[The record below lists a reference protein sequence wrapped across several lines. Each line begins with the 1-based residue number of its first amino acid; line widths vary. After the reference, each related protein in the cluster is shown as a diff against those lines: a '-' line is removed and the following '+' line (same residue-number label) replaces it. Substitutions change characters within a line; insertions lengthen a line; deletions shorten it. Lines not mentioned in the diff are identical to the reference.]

1 MKVIKR
7 DGSKVLFDKL
17 KIFDAIIKAFAEQ
30 YNATD
35 ADMKACAIKI
45 ANDIEC
51 LSKDSELHVEEI
63 QDIVE
68 RKLMDTRY
76 KDVAKAYTNYRYLHG
91 LARDQYKDLM
101 KSVEEKLSARNVQ
114 NQNANVD
121 EMSFGGRIGEMAD
134 LVAKKYALEYLVSPM
149 ARANHE
155 NNEIYIH
162 DLASYAVGDHNCL
175 SVPFDDLLAKG
186 FNTRQTDVRPAQ
198 SINTAFQLVAVIFQI
213 QSLQQFG
220 GVSAT
225 HLDWTMVPYVRK
237 SFWKH
242 YRDGLIWLYEDNNS
256 ELFTMERTD
265 KYRSID
271 EPFWKEDTKVYQ
283 YALDMTEKECKQAV
297 EGMYHNLNTL
307 QSRSGNQ
314 LPFSSIN
321 YGTCTLPEGR
331 MVTKA
336 LLDASI
342 KGVGKLH
349 KTSIFPCG
357 IFQCMKG
364 VNRKPG
370 DPNYDL
376 FKLALKSTAMRLY
389 PNYANVDWSGNAG
402 YDPNDPRTYFS
413 TMGCRTANGWD
424 INGFGQLKDGRGNIC
439 PVTIIMPTLAMEAKE
454 RIETFA
460 KLSNSEESEY
470 NLVDEFIDILD
481 QKIHEGKD
489 MLIERFEWIC
499 SQSPDAAK
507 FMYENNVMAGYIPEE
522 GIRSALK
529 HGTLALG
536 QIGLAETLQILIGKD
551 HTTPEGMELAKRIE
565 QLFKTRCTEFKEQ
578 YKLNFGVYYTPAE
591 NLCYTSMQKFK
602 AKYGIIPN
610 VSDKEF
616 FTNSIH
622 VPVWVEVDPFTKIN
636 IESQLTGYSSAGC
649 ITYVELDAAC
659 KYNLEAL
666 ETLVNY
672 AIDKDIPYFAIN
684 VPNDTCMKC
693 GYTDQLD
700 DECPMCGGTDIQRLR
715 RVTGLTPVVSP

>member
-7 DGSKVLFDKL
+7 NGSEVEFDRG
-17 KIFDAIIKAFAEQ
+17 KIESAITKAFEELHKTLDESIK
-30 YNATD
+30 N
-35 ADMKACAIKI
+35 CVRKI
-45 ANDIEC
+45 ADEIENMA
-51 LSKDSELHVEEI
+51 ENQEMHVEEI

-68 RKLMDTRY
+68 KKLMATKH
-76 KDVAKAYTNYRYLHG
+76 KDVAKAYINYRYLHKM
-91 LARDQYKDLM
+91 ARDRYREMMDA
-101 KSVEEKLSARNVQ
+101 VAEKLSAKNVQ

-121 EMSFGGRIGEMAD
+121 ESSFGGRIGEASDVVM
-134 LVAKKYALEYLVSPM
+134 KKYALEFLVSPM
-149 ARANHE
+149 ARKNHE

-162 DLASYAVGDHNCL
+162 DLNSYAVGSHNCL
-175 SVPFDDLLAKG
+175 SIPFDDLLANG
-186 FNTRQTDVRPAQ
+186 FDTRQTDVRPPQ

-237 SFWKH
+237 SFFKHWK
-242 YRDGLIWLYEDNNS
+242 DGMKYLNGVTEFN
-256 ELFTMERTD
+256 TD
-265 KYRSID
+265 IYKDTLSID
-271 EPFWKEDTKVYQ
+271 SDYYKSIAKNAYD
-283 YALDMTEKECKQAV
+283 YAMDMTERETKQAV

-336 LLDASI
+336 ILEASI
-342 KGVGKLH
+342 DGVGKLH

-376 FKLALKSTAMRLY
+376 FRLALESTALRLY

-402 YDPNDPRTYFS
+402 YDVNDPRTYFS

-424 INGFGQLKDGRGNIC
+424 INGFGQLKDGRGNVC

-454 RIETFA
+454 AF
-460 KLSNSEESEY
+460 LNEY
-470 NLVDEFIDILD
+470 DDNVIDIFMDILD
-481 QKIHEGKD
+481 RKIHEAKD

-499 SQSPDAAK
+499 SQSPKSAK
-507 FMYENNVMAGYIPEE
+507 FMYENNTMAGYIPEE

-529 HGTLALG
+529 HGTLAIG

-551 HTTPEGMELAKRIE
+551 HTETEGMEIAKRIE
-565 QLFKTRCTEFKEQ
+565 QLFKDRCSEFKEQ
-578 YKLNFGVYYTPAE
+578 YKLNFGVYYTPDF
-591 NLCYTSMQKFK
+591 S
-602 AKYGIIPN
+602 
-610 VSDKEF
+610 
-616 FTNSIH
+616 
-622 VPVWVEVDPFTKIN
+622 
-636 IESQLTGYSSAGC
+636 
-649 ITYVELDAAC
+649 
-659 KYNLEAL
+659 
-666 ETLVNY
+666 
-672 AIDKDIPYFAIN
+672 
-684 VPNDTCMKC
+684 
-693 GYTDQLD
+693 
-700 DECPMCGGTDIQRLR
+700 
-715 RVTGLTPVVSP
+715 RVA